1 MNYIKLIYASNTTPI
16 KVSQGHFV
24 EIFKPIIKFT
34 WKYKA
39 INISKE
45 ILR

>member
-16 KVSQGHFV
+16 KVSQGYFV

-39 INISKE
+39 IKSVKKS
-45 ILR
+45 